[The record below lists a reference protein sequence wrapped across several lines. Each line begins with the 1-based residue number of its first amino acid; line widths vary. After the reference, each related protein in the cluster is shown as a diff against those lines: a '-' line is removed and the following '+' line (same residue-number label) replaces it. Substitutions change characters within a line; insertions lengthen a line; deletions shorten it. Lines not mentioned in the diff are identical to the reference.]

1 MQHMIVFLQGK
12 AVVRCCNGGRGERE
26 TGGYLLID
34 VEDGTSAFGPAQ
46 CFPENPFAE
55 ICKKY

>member
-1 MQHMIVFLQGK
+1 MIVFLQGK

-26 TGGYLLID
+26 TDGYHLID